1 VHDLYYSVSNKNAV
15 SLQSPKSRSNS
26 SKRRREDRHRR
37 VRSGDEEGKAERG
50 GMPSARG
57 QSVASLMGSYENN
70 PISVDNGGLVS
81 YRRTSRSMGRLQK
94 DQ

>member
-1 VHDLYYSVSNKNAV
+1 MHDLYYSVANKNAV

-50 GMPSARG
+50 GMPSARS

-81 YRRTSRSMGRLQK
+81 YRRSSRSTGRLQK
-94 DQ
+94 NQ